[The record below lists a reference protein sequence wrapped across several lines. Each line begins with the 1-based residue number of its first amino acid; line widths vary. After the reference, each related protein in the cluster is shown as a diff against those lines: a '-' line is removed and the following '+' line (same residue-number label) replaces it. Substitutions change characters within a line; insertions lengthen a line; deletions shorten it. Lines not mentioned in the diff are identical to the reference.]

1 MHLFYLEHLS
11 VSVIHFMSYCDTAP
25 FAPLASCPCPC
36 SSNVPFPRMG
46 SPSSAWLMPPGFQS
60 FPISKSVTIL
70 QDLTGDFL
78 FLYGTRTLLMQF
90 FRVTKAVSA
99 QSPLQCQNSPQVSLC
114 PLQLLISIQIPATRG
129 CCHMVSLCFSIPCT
143 GFKFT
148 SEGKEQITANIQ
160 ECLERAVGISAR
172 KKEGGL
178 KGKINWKM

>member
-1 MHLFYLEHLS
+1 MYLFYLEHLS

-25 FAPLASCPCPC
+25 FPPLASCPCPC

-60 FPISKSVTIL
+60 FPISKSVTIF

-114 PLQLLISIQIPATRG
+114 PLSSSSPSKFQPQGAAAIWFPCAFPYHALASN
-129 CCHMVSLCFSIPCT
+129 SL
-143 GFKFT
+143 
-148 SEGKEQITANIQ
+148 QR
-160 ECLERAVGISAR
+160 ERS
-172 KKEGGL
+172 K
-178 KGKINWKM
+178 